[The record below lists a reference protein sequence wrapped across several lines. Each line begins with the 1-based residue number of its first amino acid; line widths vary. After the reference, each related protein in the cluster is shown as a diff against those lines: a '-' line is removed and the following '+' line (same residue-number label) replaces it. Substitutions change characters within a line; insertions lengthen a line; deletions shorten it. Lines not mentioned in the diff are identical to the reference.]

1 MSWFQENKFAASL
14 GGATIAASALL
25 FYAGSKGSSRYDA
38 AKEEFDMAL
47 EEAARYEKSALYP
60 KPENRDGKNKALTDY
75 RSSIEELRASFD
87 SFRPGEISNIS
98 PQEFTTRLQKA
109 SSEVVAAFEEAGTK
123 LPPDFF
129 LGFEPYKAALAQG
142 GATGMLDLQLKALR
156 DILLELAAAGPSEL
170 KNLHRAKLPEEDG
183 KEYKPGDGAVA
194 RALPMELIFRAS
206 EPAARKFLNAVT
218 DTSKHFTVVRA
229 VRIANDKNV
238 PPRSADAKFEQPR
251 AAAAPSNDPFAGGG
265 FVLPTEEGAEAA
277 TPAAAATPP
286 PAAPSDS
293 SRNLG
298 QVLGNEELTIVLRM
312 DVMSFLPAKKLP

>member
-1 MSWFQENKFAASL
+1 
-14 GGATIAASALL
+14 
-25 FYAGSKGSSRYDA
+25 
-38 AKEEFDMAL
+38 
-47 EEAARYEKSALYP
+47 
-60 KPENRDGKNKALTDY
+60 
-75 RSSIEELRASFD
+75 
-87 SFRPGEISNIS
+87 
-98 PQEFTTRLQKA
+98 
-109 SSEVVAAFEEAGTK
+109 
-123 LPPDFF
+123 
-129 LGFEPYKAALAQG
+129 
-142 GATGMLDLQLKALR
+142 
-156 DILLELAAAGPSEL
+156 L